1 MIPKCVD
8 LATSREALNNR
19 VRLLFQVDVCIQIK
33 FIFLKS
39 LTTCHLAGGLV
50 VTLYHCVPEPD
61 SVGLP
66 CLRLLCMKCGLL
78 VDRLSMVPKWS
89 KGTRGLTGF
98 LHESTELQRSSSEKK
113 LWSYPIKLLCFFSVH
128 FKVNPWTHTEMTGAE
143 MHCRQH
149 IKASTVYFKQS
160 HISLYISLY
169 IYIYLSLYIYTHTSL
184 LGVQ

>member
-19 VRLLFQVDVCIQIK
+19 VRLLFQVDVCIQII

-98 LHESTELQRSSSEKK
+98 LHESTELQRSSSEKNFG
-113 LWSYPIKLLCFFSVH
+113 LI
-128 FKVNPWTHTEMTGAE
+128 
-143 MHCRQH
+143 Q
-149 IKASTVYFKQS
+149 
-160 HISLYISLY
+160 
-169 IYIYLSLYIYTHTSL
+169 
-184 LGVQ
+184 

>member
-1 MIPKCVD
+1 MSRLQMIPKCVD

-50 VTLYHCVPEPD
+50 VTLYLCVPEPD

-78 VDRLSMVPKWS
+78 VDRLSMVSKWS

-98 LHESTELQRSSSEKK
+98 LHESTELQRSSSEKNFEVNREETQQLYWITPKWTLGHTQRWLRLKRTADNTLK
-113 LWSYPIKLLCFFSVH
+113 LRP
-128 FKVNPWTHTEMTGAE
+128 
-143 MHCRQH
+143 
-149 IKASTVYFKQS
+149 
-160 HISLYISLY
+160 YI
-169 IYIYLSLYIYTHTSL
+169 
-184 LGVQ
+184 